1 MIYIIEEMDKPGA
14 DGVDFVPVCTTKDT
28 FPKTIY
34 MSKNQT
40 RNVRSSWLAKV
51 WSALLEVS

>member
-34 MSKNQT
+34 MSKN
-40 RNVRSSWLAKV
+40 
-51 WSALLEVS
+51 